1 MIKLINEEFF
11 TAEEAL
17 DKKSGKLITRIKMA
31 VDENR
36 IITTVIY
43 DEIFN
48 KHPTK
53 IKAVPDPKFPKKTL
67 VKISQRE
74 DLEFDT
80 DVYVVAIPVHSEG
93 IIVPVPRI
101 KGLRFY
107 RAIFYTVKEPF
118 KYNDISYDK
127 ILYFIMTPDIRYIN
141 AVTPIAFDIVVR
153 TPFKSGFFLEEI
165 WEFYIS
171 LFNNNTKKTKLEL
184 SYGNAEL
191 DGNLEDYDEYEKS
204 HPLPLFRPRLSKD
217 SGTSPKEYKNNNDTV
232 SNKTTYPKWQDTSK
246 NTRKKT
252 QYTEKRNNKSNNK
265 HTESEGITQDQLEQ
279 MLDNAF
285 KEDPSRDRYMSTGR
299 KSSSKRRR
307 K

>member
-11 TAEEAL
+11 TTEEAL

-107 RAIFYTVKEPF
+107 RAIFYTVNEPF

-141 AVTPIAFDIVVR
+141 AVNKPIGFDIVVR
-153 TPFKSGFFLEEI
+153 MPNKLGFIEETWVFDISSSEDNPKTTELKSH
-165 WEFYIS
+165 
-171 LFNNNTKKTKLEL
+171 
-184 SYGNAEL
+184 YGIMDC
-191 DGNLEDYDEYEKS
+191 DGGLGVYDEYEKS
-204 HPLPLFRPRLSKD
+204 HPLPLFRPKSSNRND
-217 SGTSPKEYKNNNDTV
+217 SPKGYKNDNNMMP
-232 SNKTTYPKWQDTSK
+232 NKTTYPKWQDTSK

-285 KEDPSRDRYMSTGR
+285 KEDPGRDRYMSTGR